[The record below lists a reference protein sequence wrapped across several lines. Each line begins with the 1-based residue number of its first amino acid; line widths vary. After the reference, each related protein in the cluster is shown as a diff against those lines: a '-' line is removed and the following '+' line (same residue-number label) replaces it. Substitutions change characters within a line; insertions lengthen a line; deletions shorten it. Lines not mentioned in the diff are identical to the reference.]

1 MANHFSQFTISATT
15 ATLAITLLGSSAFAG
30 TLVPQEEGEL
40 DVGLGCLETCIS
52 LPDLISSIES
62 LTDSTTGAKSR
73 LFVDDVTG
81 GANTYTDGTDTVSF
95 ASVDGGTNS
104 SGFWYR
110 PVDTDEENGQ
120 LEVGTFK
127 FTFTKTL
134 SELFVDFFDS
144 ERNNETGILAINGV
158 DLASPDYIT
167 KGPNGNIQSKT
178 FYDVSSI
185 TLKLGYDDW
194 TIFNGKENTGDGVNF
209 RMATSVPE
217 PASVLGLGVVAAL
230 SAFGLRKRSA

>member
-1 MANHFSQFTISATT
+1 MVNHFSQFTISATT
-15 ATLAITLLGSSAFAG
+15 ATLAVTLLGSSAFAG

-40 DVGLGCLETCIS
+40 DVGFGCLETCIA

-81 GANTYTDGTDTVSF
+81 SANTYTDGTDTVSF
-95 ASVDGGTNS
+95 ASVDAGTNS

-127 FTFTKTL
+127 FTFTKML
-134 SELFVDFFDS
+134 SELIVDFFDT
-144 ERNNETGILAINGV
+144 ERSGETGVVSINDVAVDDYLA
-158 DLASPDYIT
+158 
-167 KGPNGNIQSKT
+167 KGPNSNVQSQS

-194 TIFNGKENTGDGVNF
+194 TLINGKENTGDGVNF
-209 RMATSVPE
+209 RLATAVPE
-217 PASVLGLGVVAAL
+217 PASVLGLGAVAVLGAL
-230 SAFGLRKRSA
+230 GLRKRSA

>member
-15 ATLAITLLGSSAFAG
+15 ATLAVTLLGSSAFAG

-40 DVGLGCLETCIS
+40 DVGFGCLETCIA
-52 LPDLISSIES
+52 LPDLIASIES
-62 LTDSTTGAKSR
+62 LTDLTTEAKSR

-81 GANTYTDGTDTVSF
+81 SSNTYTDGTNTVSF
-95 ASVDGGTNS
+95 ASVDAGTNS
-104 SGFWYR
+104 SGFWFR

-127 FTFTKTL
+127 FTFTETL
-134 SELFVDFFDS
+134 SELIVDFFDT
-144 ERNNETGILAINGV
+144 ERSHETGVVFINGEAV
-158 DLASPDYIT
+158 DEYLA
-167 KGPNGNIQSKT
+167 KGPNSNIQSQS

-194 TIFNGKENTGDGVNF
+194 TIKNGKENTGDGVNF
-209 RMATSVPE
+209 RLATPVAVPE

-230 SAFGLRKRSA
+230 GAFGLRKRSA

>member
-15 ATLAITLLGSSAFAG
+15 ATLAATLLGSSAFAG

-40 DVGLGCLETCIS
+40 DVGFGCLETCIA

-62 LTDSTTGAKSR
+62 LVDSTTGAKSR

-81 GANTYTDGTDTVSF
+81 SANNYGGGVNLEQGDV
-95 ASVDGGTNS
+95 GTNS

-110 PVDTDEENGQ
+110 PVDTEEEGQ
-120 LEVGTFK
+120 LEVGTF
-127 FTFTKTL
+127 TFNFAKVL
-134 SELFVDFFDS
+134 SNLAVDFFDT
-144 ERNNETGILAINGV
+144 EVGGQTGVLAVNGV
-158 DLASPDYIT
+158 AAPSYLPGMGDS
-167 KGPNGNIQSKT
+167 NIQSLT
-178 FYDVSSI
+178 FSDVSSI
-185 TLKLGYDDW
+185 TLKLGYDFE
-194 TIFNGKENTGDGVNF
+194 TGTGDGVNF
-209 RMATSVPE
+209 RMATPVPE